1 MGRSRGQ
8 TCVAY
13 RGGAGRWYLWSG
25 RQLRRQRTLILWR
38 WRQVSA
44 LREIAMYK
52 SILVAIDGSDAANR
66 GLSQAIELAKHL
78 GGRIRVI
85 NVVNKMPLVSPGTP
99 AEVMYWLVDE
109 LRGNAE
115 SLVHEAVT
123 RRAPL
128 ASTLIVASSS
138 RSVIVRVNT
147 SLTRHG
153 PALLRS

>member
-1 MGRSRGQ
+1 
-8 TCVAY
+8 
-13 RGGAGRWYLWSG
+13 
-25 RQLRRQRTLILWR
+25 
-38 WRQVSA
+38 
-44 LREIAMYK
+44 MYK

-99 AEVMYWLVDE
+99 AEVMDRLVDE

-123 RRAPL
+123 QARASGIDVDSRIIESIGDRAGQYIVDEARAWPAQLIVCGTHGRRARGWML
-128 ASTLIVASSS
+128 MGNDAEYVVRHSTVPVLIVRSLAAS
-138 RSVIVRVNT
+138 
-147 SLTRHG
+147 G
-153 PALLRS
+153 